1 MGTKSLESL
10 RYYRSR
16 AWNPAEGPDAAP
28 QQQLPPPA
36 AVRPDGWTP
45 RLDAGGALWTPSQGP
60 SRPET
65 GGAGGE
71 PSGRAIAIRKEC
83 WD

>member
-10 RYYRSR
+10 RYYRSH
-16 AWNPAEGPDAAP
+16 AWNPAEGPDAAR
-28 QQQLPPPA
+28 QQLPPRPPA
-36 AVRPDGWTP
+36 IRADGWTE
-45 RLDAGGALWTPSQGP
+45 RLDEGGALWAPSQGP

-71 PSGRAIAIRKEC
+71 PNGRTVAIRKDC